1 MKTTIEIPDSLLKE
15 ARKLASREGTSVKA
29 LVVEGLQKTVSE
41 RKRPGT
47 FKLRKATFKGKG
59 LRADLQGA
67 SWERIR
73 DAAYEG
79 RGA

>member
-1 MKTTIEIPDSLLKE
+1 MKTTIEIPDSILKE
-15 ARKLASREGTSVKA
+15 ARKLASREGTTVKA
-29 LVVEGLQKTVSE
+29 LVVESLQKVIAE
-41 RKRPGT
+41 RKRAGT

-59 LRADLQGA
+59 LQSHLDGS

-73 DAAYEG
+73 DLAYEG